1 MALHVGADQV
11 DQQPAQLEVAA
22 AVGAEIDEER
32 LDGPRPERAVLKG
45 VKRATYPTSRR
56 SATSMA
62 PWRFDVAGGCFATKT
77 TQRQV
82 KEAGVV
88 RLGAMGEVEANS
100 LRRVDGIGGAVRSK
114 PDRRVTILHV
124 NFAGVLDRVDAVLT
138 AGGWRSAVVGGVAL
152 AACGHQRMTLDLD
165 IVTESGAQDT
175 LVSSLEAEGYV
186 TLYRSSGFSNHR
198 HPHREWG
205 RVDFIYVHG
214 ETAERL
220 FDGVRILSGPSG
232 RPVRV
237 PRPEH
242 LIAMKVHAMKNAPER
257 TWQEMADIGYLLT
270 LTGTDRREAREYFV
284 KANLLDRWDELA
296 RGL

>member
-1 MALHVGADQV
+1 MRGGFVCDIERHQSQWL
-11 DQQPAQLEVAA
+11 
-22 AVGAEIDEER
+22 AVSFR
-32 LDGPRPERAVLKG
+32 L
-45 VKRATYPTSRR
+45 
-56 SATSMA
+56 
-62 PWRFDVAGGCFATKT
+62 W
-77 TQRQV
+77 
-82 KEAGVV
+82 
-88 RLGAMGEVEANS
+88 
-100 LRRVDGIGGAVRSK
+100 
-114 PDRRVTILHV
+114 RVTILHV

-152 AACGHQRMTLDLD
+152 AACGHPRMTLDLD
-165 IVTESGAQDT
+165 IVTESGAQNT
-175 LVSSLEAEGYV
+175 LVSSLDAEGYV
-186 TLYRSSGFSNHR
+186 TLYRSTGFSNHR

-220 FDGVRILSGPSG
+220 FDGVRILPGPSG

-242 LIAMKVHAMKNAPER
+242 LIAMKVQAMKNAPER

-270 LTGTDRREAREYFV
+270 LAGTDRREAREYFV